1 MTDQISVNNDIITTA
16 TYCAE
21 DLIATY
27 CSENLIGSHSSF
39 LKKVQLED
47 DLVIVLEPNDSIT
60 GKELKMLIKVL
71 RNIVKVDYPE
81 ELL

>member
-1 MTDQISVNNDIITTA
+1 MTDQISVNSYSIATA
-16 TYCAE
+16 THFAE
-21 DLIATY
+21 NSIA
-27 CSENLIGSHSSF
+27 SHNSF

-60 GKELKMLIKVL
+60 GKELKTLIKAL

>member
-1 MTDQISVNNDIITTA
+1 MTDQISVSSDIVTAA
-16 TYCAE
+16 TYCA
-21 DLIATY
+21 
-27 CSENLIGSHSSF
+27 ENLIGSHSSF

>member
-1 MTDQISVNNDIITTA
+1 MTDQISVNSDIITTSA
-16 TYCAE
+16 YCA
-21 DLIATY
+21 
-27 CSENLIGSHSSF
+27 ENLIGSHSSF

>member
-1 MTDQISVNNDIITTA
+1 MTDQISVNSDIITTA
-16 TYCAE
+16 AYCA
-21 DLIATY
+21 
-27 CSENLIGSHSSF
+27 ENLIGSHSSF

>member
-16 TYCAE
+16 TYCA
-21 DLIATY
+21 
-27 CSENLIGSHSSF
+27 ENLIGSHSSF